1 MASALPNVLI
11 AGHSFV
17 KRLDCDLQCK
27 FDHRAAVDF
36 NLSQTANISM
46 YGIGGLTV
54 SRLERKLRSILVNK
68 PLPKVV
74 ILEIGTND
82 LSSQSPEI
90 VIGEI
95 LELVEYMR
103 SVDSLEAIGFCKVIP
118 RRERD
123 TGLPLEDFNA
133 KVTTFNNMLEAL
145 FDEDRLVFVWEHLEL
160 QSLSR
165 RVLLTD
171 GVHLNPHGQYCLY
184 RSYRGAI
191 LKGITLL

>member
-1 MASALPNVLI
+1 M
-11 AGHSFV
+11 GHSFV
-17 KRLDCDLQCK
+17 KRLDSDLQCK

-36 NLSQTANISM
+36 NLSLTANISM

-54 SRLERKLRSILVNK
+54 SRLERKLRSILANK
-68 PLPKVV
+68 PLPRVV

-103 SVDSLEAIGFCKVIP
+103 SFDSLGAIGFCKVIP
-118 RRERD
+118 RWERD
-123 TGLPLEDFNA
+123 MGLPLEDFNTKA
-133 KVTTFNNMLEAL
+133 TTLNNMLEAL
-145 FDEDRLVFVWEHLEL
+145 FDEDQLVFVWEHSEL

-191 LKGITLL
+191 LKGITLLSNSSSS